1 MMDKINNEKSLY
13 EQFLEYSYYDLKEL
27 FKKAK
32 TKEEQDFYIKLA
44 DMVLQR
50 EQQKIINK

>member
-1 MMDKINNEKSLY
+1 MDKISNQKSLY

-27 FKKAK
+27 FKKSR

-44 DMVLQR
+44 DMVLYM
-50 EQQKIINK
+50 KCGNTKK